1 MLPIAY
7 HVFMPMDGTRTI
19 IHTKSVAPREDLQ
32 HVSIEINKHGRGRV
46 ISHPEKI
53 FYHSRLVGGTT
64 IFLGLKDYGT
74 GITEAMVKEELARL
88 HQCLP
93 EDIELKPYVSIS
105 KGINT

>member
-1 MLPIAY
+1 MPISY

-19 IHTKSVAPREDLQ
+19 VHTKSVTPREELQ
-32 HVSIEINKHGRGRV
+32 HVSIEINRYGRGRV
-46 ISHPEKI
+46 VNQPEKI
-53 FYHSRLVGGTT
+53 FYHSRRVDGVT
-64 IFLGLKDYGT
+64 IFLGSNEYGT